1 MAGKAGGNPPN
12 QDILDILREAEAQ
25 NHADMDV
32 NLSRRKPEMEKTKL
46 AEADETPKKRTKVT
60 KRINAE
66 TAELIDQYSTYKEE
80 RALSDTQKL
89 RLKLKEQN
97 ESNELLGYLAEEK
110 PAAKSERVERLY
122 DIINDARTRTLSDLE
137 KQPPAG
143 ISANR
148 FSEDNGEHDN
158 EEYTQ
163 EQMFPLGDTL
173 RFEAAV
179 DEKEVASYDSDYE
192 HLTEKVTGRELH
204 FEN

>member
-1 MAGKAGGNPPN
+1 MAGKAGGNPPK

-97 ESNELLGYLAEEK
+97 ESNELLG
-110 PAAKSERVERLY
+110 
-122 DIINDARTRTLSDLE
+122 
-137 KQPPAG
+137 
-143 ISANR
+143 
-148 FSEDNGEHDN
+148 
-158 EEYTQ
+158 
-163 EQMFPLGDTL
+163 
-173 RFEAAV
+173 
-179 DEKEVASYDSDYE
+179 
-192 HLTEKVTGRELH
+192 
-204 FEN
+204 